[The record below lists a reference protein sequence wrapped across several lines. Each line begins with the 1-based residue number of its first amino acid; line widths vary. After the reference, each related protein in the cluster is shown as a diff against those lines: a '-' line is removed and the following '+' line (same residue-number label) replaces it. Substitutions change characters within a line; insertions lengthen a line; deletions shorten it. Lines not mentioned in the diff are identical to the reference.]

1 MAERTARRLTLAALL
16 LACAA
21 AFAAD
26 QLPTASIVRFNTVC
40 TNCHEGECSGRLS
53 FHTGAKEALGHMQR
67 YLGSIS
73 DSQAENLFVLLRHT
87 KERCAPYPLTSP
99 ISAGHALNAGELSA
113 WRNPQEGGYYIP
125 LGHLAQGEYRLQID
139 LAVTG
144 NGTLKI
150 TDSQFEPLVEES
162 LCPQQK
168 QLDIRFQV
176 VPGSHYLAIK
186 APVVLDSLRLT
197 AATRP

>member
-1 MAERTARRLTLAALL
+1 MAERTARRLTPAALL

-87 KERCAPYPLTSP
+87 KERCAPYP
-99 ISAGHALNAGELSA
+99 
-113 WRNPQEGGYYIP
+113 
-125 LGHLAQGEYRLQID
+125 
-139 LAVTG
+139 
-144 NGTLKI
+144 
-150 TDSQFEPLVEES
+150 
-162 LCPQQK
+162 
-168 QLDIRFQV
+168 
-176 VPGSHYLAIK
+176 
-186 APVVLDSLRLT
+186 
-197 AATRP
+197 

>member
-1 MAERTARRLTLAALL
+1 
-16 LACAA
+16 
-21 AFAAD
+21 
-26 QLPTASIVRFNTVC
+26 
-40 TNCHEGECSGRLS
+40 
-53 FHTGAKEALGHMQR
+53 MQR

-99 ISAGHALNAGELSA
+99 ISAGRALNAGELSA